1 MKLFLSALIAAVA
14 AAATAPSV
22 AEAQTPPKPSWD
34 QSFSAHILH
43 EWHHHEERT
52 FSVGF
57 GLFSVVLGGLKG

>member
-52 FSVGF
+52 FQ
-57 GLFSVVLGGLKG
+57 GLFWGCFRLFWVV